1 MSRIAIPILMC
12 FGEKTRRSFPALTC
26 RSARVASLREFPG
39 KTVLAL
45 LLATLLAPFAGASNK
60 NSNALLH
67 TNEARARFL
76 ERVHSVPGG
85 QAAAYSSIGSLW
97 RSDGVFANLA
107 TDAKAHAAGD
117 VITIT
122 IAESTT
128 AGSTG
133 NLNGSRKGSG
143 SAQISQLGGKLKPSN
158 ALNNLYSANTTA
170 SLQGQAASASSNVL
184 LSVMTGYV
192 LEALPNGMLAIEG
205 IRNLDIDHQ
214 KQTVTVRGLVRSVD
228 VSAAN
233 TIPSTAI
240 ANLEIEVKGK
250 GAVSDFTHP
259 LNPVVRFVL
268 RWFGI

>member
-1 MSRIAIPILMC
+1 MNRLKLAGVIGISCL
-12 FGEKTRRSFPALTC
+12 LV
-26 RSARVASLREFPG
+26 SAAKAKVGRASDD
-39 KTVLAL
+39 LAH
-45 LLATLLAPFAGASNK
+45 S
-60 NSNALLH
+60 SD
-67 TNEARARFL
+67 ARARFL
-76 ERVHSVPGG
+76 QRVHDVSGT
-85 QAAAYSSIGSLW
+85 QAASVLTVGSLW
-97 RSDGVFANLA
+97 RSDGAFASLA
-107 TDAKAHAAGD
+107 TDSKAHAAGD

-128 AGSTG
+128 ASSTG
-133 NLNGSRKGSG
+133 NLTGSRKGSA

-158 ALNNLYSANTTA
+158 ALNNLYSATTA
-170 SLQGQAASASSNVL
+170 ADLQAQGAQASSNVL

-205 IRNLDIDHQ
+205 VRNLDIDHQ
-214 KQTVTVRGLVRSVD
+214 KQTVTVRGLIRSID
-228 VSAAN
+228 ISSGN

-268 RWFGI
+268 RWLGI